1 MIVTCTSCKT
11 RFRVSGDQIGPK
23 GARIRCSRCK
33 TIFVVAPDAPGG
45 VPADP
50 PDSPRSPEP
59 QRPPPLPRAGAA
71 AVPSDR
77 DVPLADPFDLSPPD
91 HSPRLDPFAPS
102 APRSAVSSF
111 CVAPSSSSGTLVDP
125 FGPLE
130 AAAPAK
136 SEDPFGAGWD
146 PFGVA
151 EPAPGTARDDSM
163 PALSPGCGTTD
174 LTELLGD
181 GARAKPPV
189 DLGSLALE
197 EHEAPPP
204 KVFCRPDEGPELDFG
219 LGLPDFL
226 GSPGHGH
233 DVPFMAL
240 AAPAAASPD
249 PEPPRIDERTD
260 VVPIAS
266 TGAGAPSTAPAGTPP
281 AEPVPSPSSLARS
294 GRLAAVLA
302 NSLSLALLIAVA
314 VVLFLTWRGGL
325 VAKLR
330 GALALGTPAPLVE
343 ASAVTGGLYDT
354 AAGSAVLV
362 VRGQIGARGTVTGPV
377 RVRVEL
383 VDGARVVAAATGFA
397 GAAATAEQVYGAG
410 TPEEAAALRRALDA
424 RAARAVAAGASVPF
438 LVVFPP
444 PTPDPQGLRV
454 RVDAE
459 PAPATALTGG

>member
-1 MIVTCTSCKT
+1 M
-11 RFRVSGDQIGPK
+11 
-23 GARIRCSRCK
+23 
-33 TIFVVAPDAPGG
+33 
-45 VPADP
+45 
-50 PDSPRSPEP
+50 
-59 QRPPPLPRAGAA
+59 
-71 AVPSDR
+71 
-77 DVPLADPFDLSPPD
+77 
-91 HSPRLDPFAPS
+91 
-102 APRSAVSSF
+102 
-111 CVAPSSSSGTLVDP
+111 
-125 FGPLE
+125 
-130 AAAPAK
+130 
-136 SEDPFGAGWD
+136 
-146 PFGVA
+146 
-151 EPAPGTARDDSM
+151 PAP
-163 PALSPGCGTTD
+163 SPGCGTTD

-181 GARAKPPV
+181 GAQAQAKPPV

-197 EHEAPPP
+197 EHEALPP
-204 KVFCRPDEGPELDFG
+204 KVVCRPCEGPELDFG
-219 LGLPDFL
+219 LALPDFL
-226 GSPGHGH
+226 GSPGHDH
-233 DVPFMAL
+233 DVPPMAI
-240 AAPAAASPD
+240 AASAVASPD
-249 PEPPRIDERTD
+249 PEPPRIDEWTG
-260 VVPIAS
+260 VVPIPS
-266 TGAGAPSTAPAGTPP
+266 TGAGVPPAAPAPQEPLSPAGTPP

-314 VVLFLTWRGGL
+314 VALFLTWRGGL

-330 GALALGTPAPLVE
+330 GALAPGTPAPLVE

-383 VDGARVVAAATGFA
+383 VDGARVVAAATGLA

-424 RAARAVAAGASVPF
+424 RAASAVAAGASVPF

-444 PTPDPQGLRV
+444 PAPDPQGLRV